1 MQPKAELKVEPKPE
15 LKAEP
20 KAEANGAPKAESKP
34 DVKAVPRAET
44 KAEVR
49 TAPRAESKAEVKT
62 TPRVEPKAAPKPSSN
77 GVHKPAGFR
86 KPSDRVEESYFDSLA
101 ASVQEHLQRGVRRI
115 VITSAGSGEGK
126 STVTAGLGRALA
138 RSGRQSVCIVDTDRF
153 RPTLHRLF
161 GLENN
166 RGLGELLKELYHL
179 DIGRETP
186 GQFGVGDWLEILHA
200 QSKSGELLV
209 TDGDQ
214 KFKLL
219 IHKGRIRSVQMP
231 NHQED
236 MRLGAL
242 LLRQERITHDQRE
255 GALRLQRTTARPLG
269 EVLLGL
275 GYVDREGLSAVLTD
289 QIREALRRLLSLRR
303 PECSFAETADAY
315 LPATSGQQAEAP
327 TNDLVGDQVL
337 EKLADYLKRP
347 FLTNQIPSFLMDT
360 PLEKLKVLTAGSVP
374 YSLQE
379 DTYAQPF
386 ARLLERLTRMFDV
399 VLLDS
404 PPVALA
410 SPAEMLAGLADG
422 VLMVVKADGYDLTI
436 VQQAKEQLDRAKPNF
451 LGVVLNQI
459 DMRHKDPMLYYY
471 GAYQP

>member
-1 MQPKAELKVEPKPE
+1 MQQNVELKVEHKVE
-15 LKAEP
+15 HKADP
-20 KAEANGAPKAESKP
+20 KAGPNG
-34 DVKAVPRAET
+34 
-44 KAEVR
+44 R
-49 TAPRAESKAEVKT
+49 TDPKAEVKPDPIVQPKA
-62 TPRVEPKAAPKPSSN
+62 TPRAEPKK
-77 GVHKPAGFR
+77 VVFR
-86 KPSDRVEESYFDSLA
+86 KPGDRVEESYFDSLA
-101 ASVQEHLQRGVRRI
+101 ASVQDHIARDVRSI
-115 VITSAGSGEGK
+115 VLTSAGSGEGK
-126 STVTAGLGRALA
+126 STITAGLGRALA

-161 GLENN
+161 GLENR

-214 KFKLL
+214 KFRLL
-219 IHKGRIRSVQMP
+219 IHKGHIRSVQMP
-231 NHQED
+231 SLQED

-242 LLRQERITHDQRE
+242 LLRSERITGDQRE

-269 EVLLGL
+269 EVLLEL
-275 GYVDREGLSAVLTD
+275 GYVDREGLSGVLTE
-289 QIREALRRLLSLRR
+289 QIRESLRRLLQLRR
-303 PECSFAETADAY
+303 PECSFSETAEAY
-315 LPATSGQQAEAP
+315 LPATSGQQADLP
-327 TNDLVGDQVL
+327 TNDLIGERVL
-337 EKLADYLKRP
+337 DKLADYLKRP
-347 FLTNQIPSFLMDT
+347 FLTNQIPGYLMNT
-360 PLEKLKVLTAGSVP
+360 TIEKLKVLTAGSTP

-379 DTYAQPF
+379 EQFAQPF
-386 ARLLERLTRMFDV
+386 ARLLHRLTRMFDV

-410 SPAEMLAGLADG
+410 SPAEMLAGVADG
-422 VLMVVKADGYDLTI
+422 VLLVVKADGYDLQI
-436 VQQAKEQLDRAKPNF
+436 VQQAKAQLDHAKPNF

-459 DMRHKDPMLYYY
+459 DMRHRDPMLYYY

>member
-1 MQPKAELKVEPKPE
+1 MQQKVELKVEPRVE
-15 LKAEP
+15 AKAP
-20 KAEANGAPKAESKP
+20 
-34 DVKAVPRAET
+34 
-44 KAEVR
+44 
-49 TAPRAESKAEVKT
+49 
-62 TPRVEPKAAPKPSSN
+62 PRVEPKVEPKAATNGAHKAPSKP
-77 GVHKPAGFR
+77 VTFR
-86 KPSDRVEESYFDSLA
+86 KPGDRVEESYFDSLA
-101 ASVQEHLQRGVRRI
+101 ASLTEHLQRDVRSV

-126 STVTAGLGRALA
+126 STITAGLGRALA

-161 GLENN
+161 GLENK

-186 GQFGVGDWLEILHA
+186 GQFGVGDWLEILQA
-200 QSKSGELLV
+200 QSKSGELQV

-214 KFKLL
+214 KFRLL

-231 NHQED
+231 NHHED

-242 LLRQERITHDQRE
+242 LMRSERITNDQRE

-275 GYVDREGLSAVLTD
+275 GYVDREELSGVLTE
-289 QIREALRRLLSLRR
+289 QIRESLRRLLTLRR
-303 PECSFAETADAY
+303 PECSFSETADAY
-315 LPATSGQQAEAP
+315 LPATSGQQSEP
-327 TNDLVGDQVL
+327 PMNDLVGERVL

-347 FLTNQIPSFLMDT
+347 FLTNQIPGFLMDT
-360 PLEKLKVLTAGSVP
+360 TFEKLKVLTAGSTP
-374 YSLQE
+374 YSLLE
-379 DTYAQPF
+379 EAYAQPF
-386 ARLLERLTRMFDV
+386 ARLLDRLGRMFDV

-422 VLMVVKADGYDLTI
+422 VLLVVKADGYDLQI
-436 VQQAKEQLDRAKPNF
+436 VQQAKMQLDRAKPNF

-459 DMRHKDPMLYYY
+459 DMRHRDPMLYYY